1 MRDSSESFSSFPCI
15 DEVRALPHV
24 AGFPDLRV
32 LRPAP
37 TAAQPPKPLPGFAG
51 YRPGIASR
59 RPQTD
64 GAETALPGSHDDRSR
79 VQRPIRRRVPQR
91 PLLEQERFP
100 WPSPSRYRLG
110 TLLAPPRGG
119 GIYDDACS
127 GFTHVA
133 DRTVAHAPLRTRP
146 LDHARGHRYQ
156 GPRHLPGPDS
166 HRQAALNLSL
176 RYVMS
181 TIPSSQRQSSLGAH
195 RAQVMETASVVRRQL
210 FLSSRRHDAPSR
222 RDALADSRA
231 ARILHP
237 PAGTLHQS
245 AAASSAMRK
254 SSL

>member
-1 MRDSSESFSSFPCI
+1 MRHSSESFPSFPCI

-37 TAAQPPKPLPGFAG
+37 TAARPPTPLPGFAG
-51 YRPGIASR
+51 YRRGIASR
-59 RPQTD
+59 HPAGD
-64 GAETALPGSHDDRSR
+64 GAETALPSSQDDHPH

-100 WPSPSRYRLG
+100 WPSPARYRLG
-110 TLLAPPRGG
+110 TLLAPPEGG
-119 GIYDDACS
+119 GIYDDAYS

-133 DRTVAHAPLRTRP
+133 DRTIAHAPLRTRP

-156 GPRHLPGPDS
+156 GPRHLPRPDS

-195 RAQVMETASVVRRQL
+195 RALIVRGAATHYLITSPHQIKPSVLAQLKGARGPTGPQGRLLKLDSTVGRVR
-210 FLSSRRHDAPSR
+210 
-222 RDALADSRA
+222 
-231 ARILHP
+231 
-237 PAGTLHQS
+237 
-245 AAASSAMRK
+245 
-254 SSL
+254 

>member
-1 MRDSSESFSSFPCI
+1 IRHSSESFPSFPCI

-37 TAAQPPKPLPGFAG
+37 TAARPPTPLPGFAG
-51 YRPGIASR
+51 YRRGIASR
-59 RPQTD
+59 HPAGD
-64 GAETALPGSHDDRSR
+64 GAKTALPSSQDDHPH

-100 WPSPSRYRLG
+100 WPSPARYRLG
-110 TLLAPPRGG
+110 TLLAPPEGG
-119 GIYDDACS
+119 GIYDDAYS

-166 HRQAALNLSL
+166 HRQAAELVAPL
-176 RYVMS
+176 RHVDH
-181 TIPSSQRQSSLGAH
+181 PFF
-195 RAQVMETASVVRRQL
+195 TAPEQ
-210 FLSSRRHDAPSR
+210 SRR
-222 RDALADSRA
+222 
-231 ARILHP
+231 
-237 PAGTLHQS
+237 T
-245 AAASSAMRK
+245 SSGDYG
-254 SSL
+254 SS